1 MRPLLRA
8 AHSEGCWLRGR
19 VELHARCA
27 AWAVLGCARG
37 AAGGAPSFEEAAA
50 CAVVVVSAVRRLAR
64 VARAAERVA
73 GGVVRAARRR
83 ATRRRRVREA
93 HADAA
98 GRCSAR
104 APSTPCA
111 SARRHAGGPK
121 RAHRGGREP
130 IFGASSQVVY
140 DLPVPAAIQ
149 AELTIQAKGRR
160 EKPRRAL
167 SARCARAATPP
178 ARSGPWSP
186 PFPHFS
192 PGMHGILTALRRA
205 EAAARE
211 RRRPGPANGTSPA
224 HHGAAT
230 PALFSGRAS
239 GCRALSL
246 TCAQVRSFRQQKSF
260 GARRQAAPGPA
271 AERPV
276 HARRAQ
282 PGAFLSAAAARP
294 P

>member
-130 IFGASSQVVY
+130 IFGASSQVTKCRTTR
-140 DLPVPAAIQ
+140 AGSI
-149 AELTIQAKGRR
+149 AEGAHPRSLSSPKPLTPSSDSTA
-160 EKPRRAL
+160 
-167 SARCARAATPP
+167 
-178 ARSGPWSP
+178 ARSGRSGLP
-186 PFPHFS
+186 
-192 PGMHGILTALRRA
+192 ARA
-205 EAAARE
+205 GARGCVRCAARE
-211 RRRPGPANGTSPA
+211 RPEWSEPRA
-224 HHGAAT
+224 GA
-230 PALFSGRAS
+230 
-239 GCRALSL
+239 
-246 TCAQVRSFRQQKSF
+246 
-260 GARRQAAPGPA
+260 
-271 AERPV
+271 
-276 HARRAQ
+276 ARRA
-282 PGAFLSAAAARP
+282 PASGVCGAMGVSSGQQTDMQASALLAPKVRPHARTRRTCAC
-294 P
+294 